1 MVEAGKTPETHQM
14 AVGDYFTFGKEYTA
28 QEIEER
34 LWGDIDALQAKVTH
48 LEEALQ
54 MREANVAYWMNKS
67 RDLEGALREAEERW
81 SHAVE
86 GGAES
91 IRKANERAD
100 GFWEE
105 RRLMSREVT
114 ELQAKLREA
123 EAKVALAVRAGV
135 LLDNDAR
142 LTHLETF
149 PHLHRSEQEQA
160 YLDWLKEWRA
170 LQQPKAGA

>member
-67 RDLEGALREAEERW
+67 RDLEGALREAEKD
-81 SHAVE
+81 
-86 GGAES
+86 AE
-91 IRKANERAD
+91 IAGKIAAD
-100 GFWEE
+100 NWDLYTLRTPIIED
-105 RRLMSREVT
+105 
-114 ELQAKLREA
+114 LQAKLREA